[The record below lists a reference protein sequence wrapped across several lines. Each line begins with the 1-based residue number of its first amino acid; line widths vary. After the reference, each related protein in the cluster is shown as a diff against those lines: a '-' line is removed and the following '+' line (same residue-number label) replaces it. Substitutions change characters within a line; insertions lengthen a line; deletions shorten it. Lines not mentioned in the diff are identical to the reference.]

1 MNSQDW
7 KNIVSTVAP
16 GIATALGGPLAGI
29 AVSALATKILG
40 KPTASQEEVQAAVL
54 AASPDDLAKIK
65 LAELDFQKT
74 LADNDIKLEEIA
86 SSDRDSARKREE
98 SVKDYTPML
107 LAIGITFGFFGVLGF
122 MLINGKPLNGG
133 DALLVMLGALGG
145 AWGSVVAYYFGSS
158 ASSRQKTDA
167 LAAAIKK

>member
-7 KNIVSTVAP
+7 KNIISTVAP
-16 GIATALGGPLAGI
+16 GIATALGGPLAGM

-40 KPTASQEEVQAAVL
+40 KPNATQEEVQAAVL

-65 LAELDFQKT
+65 LAEIEFQKV
-74 LADNDIKLEEIA
+74 LAENDITLEQIA
-86 SSDRDSARKREE
+86 SSDRDSARKREIA
-98 SVKDYTPML
+98 VKDYTPMM

-122 MLINGKPLNGG
+122 MLVNGKPLNGG

-167 LAAAIKK
+167 LTAAIKK

>member
-7 KNIVSTVAP
+7 KNVISTVAP

-40 KPTASQEEVQAAVL
+40 KPNATQEEVQAAVL

-65 LAELDFQKT
+65 LAEIDFQKV
-74 LADNDIKLEEIA
+74 LAENDITLEQIA

-98 SVKDYTPML
+98 SVKDYTPMM

-158 ASSRQKTDA
+158 ASSKQKTDA
-167 LAAAIKK
+167 MTAAIKK